1 MNIEDVNR
9 VVIKV
14 GTSTLTHETGML
26 NLRRV
31 EVLVRVLADIINMG
45 KEVVLVSSGAI
56 GVGAPHLVFPSKR
69 PVSTI
74 EKQAAAA
81 IGQSELM
88 NIYSTFFLR
97 YSRITAQLLLT
108 KDVIDMEDRK
118 QNAINTLNIL
128 LSQGIIPIVN
138 ENDTISTYEIEF
150 GDNDTL
156 SAHVAQL
163 CNADLLI
170 LMTDIDGL
178 YDKDPRDHED
188 AHFIPVVENISREI
202 FDMAG
207 GTGSKRGTGGM
218 KTKITAAEIAVNSG
232 CDMIIINGARPE
244 NLYDIFDG
252 KQIGTL
258 FNKQVG

>member
-1 MNIEDVNR
+1 MNMNDVKR

-31 EVLVRVLADIINMG
+31 EGLVRVLADIINMG
-45 KEVVLVSSGAI
+45 KELVLVSSGAI
-56 GVGAPHLVFPSKR
+56 GVGAPHLRFQGNR
-69 PVSTI
+69 PISVM

-88 NIYSTFFLR
+88 NIYSSFFLR

-108 KDVIDMEDRK
+108 KDVIDIEERK
-118 QNAINTLNIL
+118 QNAINTLDIL
-128 LSQGIIPIVN
+128 LNQGIIPIVN

-156 SAHVAQL
+156 SAYVAQL
-163 CNADLLI
+163 CKADLLI

-178 YDKDPRDHED
+178 YDKNPRDNSD
-188 AHFIPVVENISREI
+188 AKLIPVVENISREI
-202 FDMAG
+202 YEMAG

-218 KTKITAAEIAVNSG
+218 KTKIAAAEIAVNSG
-232 CDMIIINGARPE
+232 CDMLIINGSRPE
-244 NLYDIFDG
+244 NLYDVFDG
-252 KQIGTL
+252 KQIGT
-258 FNKQVG
+258 FFQKCSK

>member
-1 MNIEDVNR
+1 MNIKDIKR

-14 GTSTLTHETGML
+14 GTSTLTHDTGLL

-31 EVLVRVLADIINMG
+31 EALVRVIADIANMG

-56 GVGAPHLVFPSKR
+56 GVGAPHLMLRGKR
-69 PVSTI
+69 PVSVM

-81 IGQSELM
+81 IGQIELM
-88 NIYSTFFLR
+88 NIYSNFFLR
-97 YSRITAQLLLT
+97 YSRITAQILLT
-108 KDVIDMEDRK
+108 KDVLENPERK
-118 QNAINTLNIL
+118 QNAINTFNIL
-128 LSQGIIPIVN
+128 LSKGIIPIVN

-156 SAHVAQL
+156 SAYVSKL
-163 CNADLLI
+163 CGANLLV

-178 YDKDPRDHED
+178 YTKDPHLNKD
-188 AHFIPVVENISREI
+188 AKLIPIVDNISREI
-202 FDMAG
+202 YEMAG
-207 GTGSKRGTGGM
+207 NTCSSRGTGGM
-218 KTKITAAEIAVNSG
+218 KTKILAAEIATNVN
-232 CDMIIINGARPE
+232 CDMYIINGSRPE

-258 FNKQVG
+258 FKKK